1 MSNWREQFED
11 ESVFD
16 ASTALFVQ
24 YYHYAVLVLLVTFAF
39 WNRTKNW
46 QNYVVNGEVLFRGN
60 DPWYHYRS
68 TQYIVNNFPASMPF
82 DTWTHFSF
90 GTASAQFGTI
100 YDQFVALAAL
110 VVGLGS
116 PDAELVRMVALF
128 APAAIAAL
136 IAVPTYVI
144 GRRIGGRF
152 AGVVGVAILAFAS
165 DRLLSLSVAGFYDHH
180 VAEALTQA
188 LAVLGVM
195 VALHVAEQE
204 KPVCE
209 LLAAREVDALRRPL
223 GWAVLAGFAVSLY
236 LAVWPPGVLLVGI
249 LGVFFVV
256 HLSFEYLRGRS
267 PEHAA
272 FAGAVALGTTGV
284 LQLSSVRATE
294 IGATS
299 RGLLQ
304 PGLAFAVAFGCV
316 FMAWLARQWDTR
328 NLVPYGYP
336 LAVVGIISAGAAVM
350 AVALP
355 GLFGFFSDQILR
367 VVGLELASPTAG
379 TVGEAQPLQPG
390 RLYSFYRLA
399 LFTALTGGLI
409 LLARQYFDEE
419 PRGEHLLVVVWFVF
433 IVAATLTQARFA
445 YYLTVPVAALNAAF
459 VGAVMKLVGGVDE
472 SLEIEAYQILAVA
485 AVLMVVIAPL
495 FLFGAGPIRSASAAQ
510 NPGGV
515 VGWQDSLDW
524 MADNTPEEGQY
535 ANASA
540 EPMEYYGTYKR
551 TGDYDYPAGAYGV
564 MSWWDYGHWI
574 TASGERIPNAN
585 PFQQGSDDAAR
596 YLLSQSEN
604 ESFAVLDEIDEDDAH
619 TRYVMVDWK
628 MVQTE
633 SLRPVR
639 GKFFAPPTFVDG
651 VDRSTYYTRV
661 LATDQLRQ
669 RGLFSSTLAI
679 RHKQAYYNSTMARLY
694 LYHGSA
700 QEPRPYVLD
709 WQRQER
715 NLGNGETF
723 VGAPQQG
730 PPVKLFDNMSAA
742 RAFAE
747 DDDTAQ
753 IGGFGPYPRERVP
766 ALEHYRLVYM
776 DERSALEGG
785 GEVAAFRRNLQ
796 QSGLDRQ
803 LQEQS
808 GEDAG
813 SQIQQQA
820 VQTLYP
826 NSPAWTKA
834 FERVDGATVEG
845 TGPAN
850 ASLQLQVQLQP
861 ENGVPFTYTQRVET
875 DASGE
880 FSTTVPYATT
890 GYDEVGPADGYT
902 NTSVRATGPYAI
914 TSSIRLNE
922 SGAIVRYTGTVN
934 VTERQV
940 VGADGS
946 PAVVEIEEQVLS
958 RPSGNES
965 SSGNGNSTG
974 STDGGDGGSSGGGQ
988 SVTGPGT
995 VRVGAATADP

>member
-204 KPVCE
+204 KPVYE

-826 NSPAWTKA
+826 NSPAWTKT

-850 ASLQLQVQLQP
+850 ASLQLRVQLRP
-861 ENGVPFTYTQRVET
+861 ENGIPFTYTQRVET
-875 DASGE
+875 DANGE

-890 GYDEVGPADGYT
+890 GYDEVGPADGYA

-914 TSSIRLNE
+914 ASSIRLNE

-934 VTERQV
+934 VTEQQV
-940 VGADGS
+940 VGADDS
-946 PAVVEIEEQVLS
+946 PATIEMNRQVLS
-958 RPSGNES
+958 GPQDGS
-965 SSGNGNSTG
+965 SDGDGSG
-974 STDGGDGGSSGGGQ
+974 STNETDGSQ
-988 SVTGPGT
+988 SL
-995 VRVGAATADP
+995 ADPDEVGVVPANPGP